1 VLNDIHPDNFIV
13 DFNENIYFVD
23 MEHSYLYGASPI
35 TGIHH
40 DIALREWNS
49 LDGKIA
55 DCNKLGNMILFMI
68 ARLQIN
74 NKDVYNK
81 ELLNTLLKNFG
92 IYSNI
97 FDLIS
102 YLFTSDA
109 NISKAKDIIKQ
120 VYVKKSNQKYHL
132 Y

>member
-1 VLNDIHPDNFIV
+1 KLIDLIYHFHENDIVLNDIHPDNFIV

-97 FDLIS
+97 FDLI
-102 YLFTSDA
+102 
-109 NISKAKDIIKQ
+109 
-120 VYVKKSNQKYHL
+120 
-132 Y
+132 